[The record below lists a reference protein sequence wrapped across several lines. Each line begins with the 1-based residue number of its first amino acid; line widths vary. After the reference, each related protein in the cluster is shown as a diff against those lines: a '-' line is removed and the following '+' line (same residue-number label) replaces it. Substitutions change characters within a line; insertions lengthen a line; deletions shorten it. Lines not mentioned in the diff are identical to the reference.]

1 MLRSI
6 LAVLGGFAAMAV
18 LVMVTTAIAAATL
31 IPGGMQAMRSPG
43 APLPKRYF
51 TVNIVC
57 SALAAFVG
65 GFVTVRLAPD
75 RPFYHGIALALLMC
89 VMGVISARQ
98 AGDGQ
103 PRWYQIVLCTLMP
116 AVALVGAYISGQVAG
131 AY

>member
-6 LAVLGGFAAMAV
+6 LAVLGGFASMAV
-18 LVMVTTAIAAATL
+18 IVMVTTAIAAAAL
-31 IPGGMQAMRSPG
+31 LPGGMQAMMTPG
-43 APLPKRYF
+43 APLPRRYL
-51 TVNIVC
+51 TVNLLC

-65 GFVTVRLAPD
+65 GFITVRLAPEK
-75 RPFYHGIALALLMC
+75 PFYHGIALALLMG

-98 AGDGQ
+98 AGAKQ
-103 PRWYQIVLCTLMP
+103 PRWYQVVLCTVMP

>member
-6 LAVLGGFAAMAV
+6 LAVLGGFATMAI

-31 IPGGMQAMRSPG
+31 IPGGMQAMMTPG
-43 APLPKRYF
+43 APLPRRYLA
-51 TVNIVC
+51 TNLVC

-65 GFVTVRLAPD
+65 GFVTVRLASD
-75 RPFYHGIALALLMC
+75 KPFFHGIALALLMG

-98 AGDGQ
+98 AGDRQ
-103 PRWYQIVLCTLMP
+103 PRWYQVVLCTVMP
-116 AVALVGAYISGQVAG
+116 AVALAGAYISGQVAG

>member
-6 LAVLGGFAAMAV
+6 LAVLGGFVAMAV
-18 LVMVTTAIAAATL
+18 LVMVTAAIAAATL
-31 IPGGMQAMRSPG
+31 IPGGMQAMSSPG
-43 APLPKRYF
+43 APHPKRYF

-75 RPFYHGIALALLMC
+75 KPFYHGIALALLMC
-89 VMGVISARQ
+89 FMGVISARQ
-98 AGDGQ
+98 AGDRQ
-103 PRWYQIVLCTLMP
+103 PRWYQVVLCTVMP
-116 AVALVGAYISGQVAG
+116 AVALAGAYISGQVAG

>member
-1 MLRSI
+1 MFRSI
-6 LAVLGGFAAMAV
+6 LAVLGGFASMAV

-31 IPGGMQAMRSPG
+31 IPGGMQAMMTPG
-43 APLPKRYF
+43 APLPRRYLAA
-51 TVNIVC
+51 NLAC

-65 GFVTVRLAPD
+65 GFVTARLAPEE
-75 RPFYHGIALALLMC
+75 PFFHGLALALLMV

-98 AGDGQ
+98 AGDRQ
-103 PRWYQIVLCTLMP
+103 PRWYQVVLGTVMP

>member
-1 MLRSI
+1 MFRSI
-6 LAVLGGFAAMAV
+6 LAVLGGFAATAI

-31 IPGGMQAMRSPG
+31 LPGGMQAMSSPG

-75 RPFYHGIALALLMC
+75 KPFFHGIALALLMC

-98 AGDGQ
+98 AGDRQ
-103 PRWYQIVLCTLMP
+103 PRWYQVVLCTVMP